1 MVIYSYTKLFSKE
14 SAIAKQFSQERLAFE
29 DNRLVPILYGEQ
41 NNHLHKIEHAFDV
54 EISSR
59 GNEVMISGTQTN
71 ILQARQVLEFLWSRV
86 RGGQEVD
93 APTVDG
99 AIRFQIDH
107 LKKSGG
113 KMPDPE
119 DRENPTNLPAY
130 HSNDDGNAIVT
141 KKKRIGA
148 RTPMQSEYIT
158 AMKKHR
164 MVFGIGPAGTGKTYL
179 AVARAVEMV
188 ESGKIERIILT
199 RPAVEAGERLGFLPG
214 ELKEKM
220 DPYMRPL
227 YDALYD
233 TMPGDKV
240 QKKILSEEIEIA
252 PLAFMR
258 GRTLNNAF
266 IILDEAQNT
275 TAQQML
281 MFLTRMG
288 ENSYMLITGDPSQ
301 IDLPPGTQS
310 GLKEAMAILKDEPD
324 IGFVHFTS
332 QDVVRHKLVAK
343 IIQAYDRYRKKD
355 T

>member
-1 MVIYSYTKLFSKE
+1 M
-14 SAIAKQFSQERLAFE
+14 
-29 DNRLVPILYGEQ
+29 YGEQ
-41 NNHLHKIEHAFDV
+41 NSHLQKIEHAFDV
-54 EISSR
+54 EINSR
-59 GNEVMISGTQTN
+59 GNELLISGAQTN
-71 ILQARQVLEFLWSRV
+71 IVQAKQVLEFLWSRV
-86 RGGQEVD
+86 SQGQEVD
-93 APTVDG
+93 SPTVDG

-107 LKKSGG
+107 LKKASG
-113 KMPDPE
+113 KSADPE
-119 DRENPTNLPAY
+119 DRENPGNLPAY
-130 HSNDDGNAIVT
+130 HSNDEGSAIVT
-141 KKKRIGA
+141 KKKRISA
-148 RTPMQSEYIT
+148 RTPMQSDYIA

-188 ESGKIERIILT
+188 ESGKVERIILT

-233 TMPGDKV
+233 TMPSDKV

-301 IDLPPGTQS
+301 IDLPPGVQS
-310 GLKEAMAILKDEPD
+310 GLKEAMTILKDEEE
-324 IGFVHFTS
+324 IGFVYFS
-332 QDVVRHKLVAK
+332 AQDVVRHKLVARV
-343 IIQAYDRYRKKD
+343 IQAYDKFRKKD
-355 T
+355 

>member
-1 MVIYSYTKLFSKE
+1 ME
-14 SAIAKQFSQERLAFE
+14 NAIAKQYSQERLAFE

-41 NNHLHKIEHAFDV
+41 NNHLHRIESAFDV

-59 GNEVMISGTQTN
+59 GNEVMISGTHSN
-71 ILQARQVLEFLWSRV
+71 ILQARHVLEFLWSKIRQ
-86 RGGQEVD
+86 GHEVD
-93 APTVDG
+93 GPTVDG
-99 AIRFQIDH
+99 AIRFQQQH
-107 LKKSGG
+107 KHSG
-113 KMPDPE
+113 KTQDPE
-119 DRENPTNLPAY
+119 DKENPAGLPAF
-130 HSNDDGNAIVT
+130 HSNDEGIAIVT
-141 KKKRIGA
+141 KKKRIA
-148 RTPMQSEYIT
+148 PRTPKQAEYMET
-158 AMKKHR
+158 MKKHK

-179 AVARAVEMV
+179 AVAKAVEMM
-188 ESGKIERIILT
+188 ESGKIERVILC

-240 QKKILSEEIEIA
+240 QKKVLSEEIEIA

-275 TAQQML
+275 TTQQML

-288 ENSYMLITGDPSQ
+288 ENSCMLITGDPSQ

-310 GLKEAMAILKDEPD
+310 GLREAMHILAHEPD
-324 IGFVHFTS
+324 IGFVHFTA
-332 QDVVRHKLVAK
+332 QDVVRHKLVAR
-343 IIQAYDRYRKKD
+343 IIQAYDKHRKKD
-355 T
+355 

>member
-1 MVIYSYTKLFSKE
+1 
-14 SAIAKQFSQERLAFE
+14 
-29 DNRLVPILYGEQ
+29 
-41 NNHLHKIEHAFDV
+41 
-54 EISSR
+54 
-59 GNEVMISGTQTN
+59 MISGAQSN
-71 ILQARQVLEFLWSRV
+71 IISARHVLEYLWSKV
-86 RGGQEVD
+86 QKGQEVD

-99 AIRFQIDH
+99 AIRFQVDH
-107 LKKSGG
+107 NG
-113 KMPDPE
+113 KAPIVTQTPE
-119 DRENPTNLPAY
+119 DRENPANLPAF
-130 HSNDDGNAIVT
+130 NNNTEGNVIIT
-141 KKKRIGA
+141 KKKRISA
-148 RTPMQSEYIT
+148 RTPMQAEYIA

-179 AVARAVEMV
+179 AVAKAVEMV
-188 ESGKIERIILT
+188 EFGKIERIILT

-214 ELKEKM
+214 ELKDKM

-233 TMPGDKV
+233 TMSGDKA

-275 TAQQML
+275 TTQQML

-301 IDLPPGTQS
+301 IDLPHGTQS
-310 GLKEAMAILKDEPD
+310 GLKEALNILKDEPD
-324 IGFVHFTS
+324 IGFVYFGTK
-332 QDVVRHKLVAK
+332 DVVRHKLVSK
-343 IIQAYDRYRKKD
+343 IIQAYDKFRKQD

>member
-1 MVIYSYTKLFSKE
+1 M
-14 SAIAKQFSQERLAFE
+14 
-29 DNRLVPILYGEQ
+29 
-41 NNHLHKIEHAFDV
+41 
-54 EISSR
+54 EINSR
-59 GNEVMISGTQTN
+59 GNEVMISGTHAN
-71 ILQARQVLEFLWSRV
+71 IHQARHVLEFLWSKV
-86 RGGQEVD
+86 RQGHEVD
-93 APTVDG
+93 GPTVDG
-99 AIRFQIDH
+99 AIRFQMQH
-107 LKKSGG
+107 KGNGKSAET
-113 KMPDPE
+113 E
-119 DRENPTNLPAY
+119 DKENPAGLPQF
-130 HSNDDGNAIVT
+130 HSNDEGNVIIT
-141 KKKRIGA
+141 KKKRISA
-148 RTPMQSEYIT
+148 RTPMQAEYIA

-179 AVARAVEMV
+179 AVAKAVEMV

-214 ELKEKM
+214 EMKEKM

-275 TAQQML
+275 TTQQML

-288 ENSYMLITGDPSQ
+288 ENSYMLVTGDPSQ

-310 GLKEAMAILKDEPD
+310 GLKEALQILKDEQD
-324 IGFVHFTS
+324 IGFVHFS
-332 QDVVRHKLVAK
+332 AKDVVRHKLVAK
-343 IIQAYDRYRKKD
+343 IILAYDKFRKID
-355 T
+355 N

>member
-1 MVIYSYTKLFSKE
+1 M
-14 SAIAKQFSQERLAFE
+14 
-29 DNRLVPILYGEQ
+29 
-41 NNHLHKIEHAFDV
+41 
-54 EISSR
+54 EINSR
-59 GNEVMISGTQTN
+59 GNELLISGAQTN

-86 RGGQEVD
+86 SSGQEVD
-93 APTVDG
+93 GPTVDG

-107 LKKSGG
+107 LKKTNG
-113 KMPDPE
+113 KPADPE
-119 DRENPTNLPAY
+119 DRENPANLPAY
-130 HSNDDGNAIVT
+130 HSNDEGNVIVT
-141 KKKRIGA
+141 KKKRISA
-148 RTPMQSEYIT
+148 RTPMQGDYIT

-310 GLKEAMAILKDEPD
+310 GLKEAMTILDGEEE
-324 IGFVHFTS
+324 IGFVYFTAK
-332 QDVVRHKLVAK
+332 DVVRHKLVAK
-343 IIQAYDRYRKKD
+343 VIQAYDKYRKKD
-355 T
+355 

>member
-1 MVIYSYTKLFSKE
+1 M
-14 SAIAKQFSQERLAFE
+14 
-29 DNRLVPILYGEQ
+29 
-41 NNHLHKIEHAFDV
+41 
-54 EISSR
+54 EINSR
-59 GNEVMISGTQTN
+59 GNELLISGTQTN
-71 ILQARQVLEFLWSRV
+71 IVQAKQVLEFLWKRV
-86 RGGQEVD
+86 SQGQEVD
-93 APTVDG
+93 SPTVDG

-107 LKKSGG
+107 LKKSSG
-113 KMPDPE
+113 KAADPE
-119 DRENPTNLPAY
+119 DRENPGSLPAY
-130 HSNDDGNAIVT
+130 HSNDEGNAIVT
-141 KKKRIGA
+141 KKKRISA
-148 RTPMQSEYIT
+148 RTPMQSDYIA
-158 AMKKHR
+158 AMKKNR

-188 ESGKIERIILT
+188 ESGKVERIILT

-233 TMPGDKV
+233 TMPSDKV

-301 IDLPPGTQS
+301 IDLPPGVQS
-310 GLKEAMAILKDEPD
+310 GLKEAMTILKDEEE
-324 IGFVHFTS
+324 IGFVYFS
-332 QDVVRHKLVAK
+332 AQDVVRHKLVARV
-343 IIQAYDRYRKKD
+343 IQAYDKFRKKD
-355 T
+355 Q

>member
-1 MVIYSYTKLFSKE
+1 M
-14 SAIAKQFSQERLAFE
+14 
-29 DNRLVPILYGEQ
+29 
-41 NNHLHKIEHAFDV
+41 

-59 GNEVMISGTQTN
+59 GNEVMISGTQAN
-71 ILQARQVLEFLWSRV
+71 ILQARHVLEFLWAKV
-86 RGGQEVD
+86 RQGQEVD
-93 APTVDG
+93 GPTVDG
-99 AIRFQIDH
+99 AIRFQVDH
-107 LKKSGG
+107 TEKTGPRIAG
-113 KMPDPE
+113 PE
-119 DRENPTNLPAY
+119 DKENAANLPAF
-130 HSNDDGNAIVT
+130 HSNDDGNIITT
-141 KKKRIGA
+141 KKKRISA
-148 RTPMQSEYIT
+148 RTPTQGEYIA

-179 AVARAVEMV
+179 AVAKAVQMV
-188 ESGKIERIILT
+188 ESGKVERIILT

-275 TAQQML
+275 TTQQML

-310 GLKEAMAILKDEPD
+310 GLKEALHILKNEPD
-324 IGFVHFTS
+324 IGFIHFGAK
-332 QDVVRHKLVAK
+332 DVVRHKLVAQ
-343 IIQAYDRYRKKD
+343 IIQAYDKFRKEES
-355 T
+355 

>member
-1 MVIYSYTKLFSKE
+1 MHPFGRKP
-14 SAIAKQFSQERLAFE
+14 AIAKQFSQERLAFE
-29 DNRLVPILYGEQ
+29 DNRLVPALYGEQ
-41 NNHLHKIEHAFDV
+41 NNHLQKIEHAFDV
-54 EISSR
+54 EIASR
-59 GNEVMISGTQTN
+59 GNELTISGPQHN
-71 ILQARQVLEFLWSRV
+71 IVQAKQVLEFLWKRV
-86 RGGQEVD
+86 SQGQDVD

-99 AIRFQIDH
+99 AIRFQVDH
-107 LKKSGG
+107 MKKTNGR
-113 KMPDPE
+113 PLDPE
-119 DRENPTNLPAY
+119 DKENPAHLPAY
-130 HSNDDGNAIVT
+130 HSHDDGKVIIT
-141 KKKRIGA
+141 KKKRISA
-148 RTPMQSEYIT
+148 RTPMQGEYIA

-179 AVARAVEMV
+179 AIARAVEMV
-188 ESGKIERIILT
+188 ESGKVERIILT

-233 TMPGDKV
+233 TMPSDKV

-275 TAQQML
+275 TTQQML

-288 ENSYMLITGDPSQ
+288 ENSHMLITGDPSQ
-301 IDLPPGTQS
+301 IDLPPGVQS
-310 GLKEAMAILKDEPD
+310 GLKEAMNVLKDEDD
-324 IGFVHFTS
+324 IKFIYFKA
-332 QDVVRHKLVAK
+332 QDVVRHKLVARV
-343 IIQAYDRYRKKD
+343 IQAYDKFRKKD
-355 T
+355 D

>member
-1 MVIYSYTKLFSKE
+1 
-14 SAIAKQFSQERLAFE
+14 
-29 DNRLVPILYGEQ
+29 
-41 NNHLHKIEHAFDV
+41 
-54 EISSR
+54 
-59 GNEVMISGTQTN
+59 MISGTHAN
-71 ILQARQVLEFLWSRV
+71 IYQARHVLEFLWSKV
-86 RGGQEVD
+86 RQGQEVD
-93 APTVDG
+93 GPTVDG
-99 AIRFQIDH
+99 AIRFQMEH
-107 LKKSGG
+107 KSNG
-113 KMPDPE
+113 KQNEPE
-119 DRENPTNLPAY
+119 DKENPAGLPGF
-130 HSNDDGNAIVT
+130 HSNDEGNVIIT
-141 KKKRIGA
+141 KKKRISA
-148 RTPMQSEYIT
+148 RTPVQGEYIA

-179 AVARAVEMV
+179 AVAKAVEMV

-275 TAQQML
+275 TTQQML

-288 ENSYMLITGDPSQ
+288 ENSFMLITGDPSQ
-301 IDLPPGTQS
+301 IDLPFGVQS
-310 GLKEAMAILKDEPD
+310 GLKEALQVLKDEED
-324 IGFVHFTS
+324 IGFVHFTTK
-332 QDVVRHKLVAK
+332 DVVRHKLVAK
-343 IIQAYDRYRKKD
+343 VIQAYDKFRKID
-355 T
+355 S